1 VQVQSVLPNGNNR
14 NLSVQLGGQRFTPE
28 TNLESS
34 NLQTLPMLVL
44 VNIILLSVQII

>member
-28 TNLESS
+28 TNLEKIPICKHY
-34 NLQTLPMLVL
+34 LC
-44 VNIILLSVQII
+44 